1 MVASTAMVITV
12 PCLKDNYAY
21 LVEDGQGG
29 AAVVDPSEAG
39 PVQRALAFRGVT
51 LRAIWNTHHHWDHV
65 GGNDELAVHEEIQVY
80 AGRHDQARVPRVSKL
95 LDDGDSFAFGPY
107 TVRVLAVPGHTLG
120 AVAYVLEEA
129 GVTRAVFT
137 GDTLFAAGCGR
148 LFEGTPAM
156 MHDSLVKLTAL
167 PSDVHVFPGHEYTV
181 RNLEFACVI
190 EPDNEIVKKALASAR
205 EIRAQGL
212 PTVPSTIERE
222 LATNPFVRVGEASV
236 RRAVDLDETAS
247 AADVLGAVRAKKD
260 SF

>member
-1 MVASTAMVITV
+1 MVITV
-12 PCLKDNYAY
+12 PCLQDNYAY

-39 PVQRALAFRGVT
+39 PVQRALAYRGIK

-65 GGNDELAVHEEIQVY
+65 GGNEELAVSEEIQVC

-95 LDDGDSFAFGPY
+95 LDDGDSFEFGPY
-107 TVRVLAVPGHTLG
+107 TIRVMSVPGHTLG

-129 GVTRAVFT
+129 GATRAVFT
-137 GDTLFAAGCGR
+137 GDTMFAAGCGR

-156 MHDSLVKLTAL
+156 MHGSLSRLAAL
-167 PSDVHVFPGHEYTV
+167 PKDTHVFPGHEYTV
-181 RNLEFACVI
+181 KNLEFACAI

-205 EIRAQGL
+205 GIREQGL

-222 LATNPFVRVGEASV
+222 LATNPFVRVGEAAV
-236 RRAVDLDETAS
+236 RAAVSLGPEAE